1 MNLLLLLFLAA
12 VTIHSPSL
20 SEAQDL
26 DGVRLL
32 RACGAAVKQQD
43 GMNVS
48 DQDMLESLWCIGYV
62 QGFLDSISITQSVTG
77 SRQGVCLPPQ
87 GVANDQAV
95 RILVK
100 YLRDNPQS
108 LHESGRSSLYIA
120 LAKAFPCR

>member
-12 VTIHSPSL
+12 VTVHSPSL
-20 SEAQDL
+20 SEAQDS

-32 RACGAAVKQQD
+32 RACGAAVKKQD

-62 QGFLDSISITQSVTG
+62 QGFIDSISVTQWVTG

-95 RILVK
+95 RIL
-100 YLRDNPQS
+100 
-108 LHESGRSSLYIA
+108 
-120 LAKAFPCR
+120 